1 MKSLFYILAIV
12 AIGAAGFFGW
22 SAKQN
27 FEKQV
32 AERNEL
38 TRKNTN
44 LSKDIIAKQ
53 KDEKDAEAALE
64 LALTEKSEAD
74 AGLGAAKG
82 KTGDKKRTLAQ
93 IENDLELKMA
103 RQKEID
109 DSIDELRK
117 KFPGIRLED
126 VPEKVAQLEDQ
137 VKKLTAEREDAEVI
151 KAGLESDVSSNLAE
165 MSRVEEKISESIE
178 RVSGN
183 VFQATVTA
191 VDNDWN
197 FAVIGAGE
205 KSGLTGD
212 SQLLIQRGGRLIG
225 KLSISK
231 LEPNSAVADVVP
243 GSLRPGVILRPGDQV
258 ILAKVR
264 SN

>member
-1 MKSLFYILAIV
+1 MKSLFYALAIV

-27 FEKQV
+27 FEKQI

-38 TRKNTN
+38 IQQNTK
-44 LSKDIIAKQ
+44 LSKNIIDKEAEK
-53 KDEKDAEAALE
+53 KDKDAALE
-64 LALTEKSEAD
+64 LALKEKSEAN
-74 AGLGAAKG
+74 AELEAAKG
-82 KTGDKKRTLAQ
+82 KTGDKQKTLAQ
-93 IENDLELKMA
+93 IENDLASKQA
-103 RQKEID
+103 RQQEID
-109 DSIDELRK
+109 DTIDELRK
-117 KFPGIRLED
+117 KFDGITLEE
-126 VPEKVAQLEDQ
+126 VPAKVAELEAQ
-137 VKKLTAEREDAEVI
+137 QKRLTAELEDAEVI

-165 MSRVEEKISESIE
+165 IGRVEEKIEESIA
-178 RVSGN
+178 RVSRN
-183 VFQATVTA
+183 VFQATLTA

-212 SQLLIQRGGRLIG
+212 SQLLVQRGGRLIG
-225 KLSISK
+225 KLAISK
-231 LEPNSAVADVVP
+231 LEANSAVADVVP